1 LAETGHGVERKMRP
15 TGLTGADNDRAV
27 SRSENGPHWD
37 PLGSCLSHGHVAIE
51 RCWWTNNYQGTSSV
65 RGGWQRRKWRFTL
78 PSWSQILSIIC

>member
-1 LAETGHGVERKMRP
+1 MRP

-37 PLGSCLSHGHVAIE
+37 PLGSYLSHGHVAIE